1 MPLSDHK
8 IIIGIL
14 ILKATSKTQV
24 VDVVRT
30 YYTRDDVRNL
40 VIKNLEFKL
49 MMSDSKFLESSL

>member
-8 IIIGIL
+8 IIIGSL